1 MVMAQSKASSD
12 PLSIEQL
19 ETGLIVLDEG
29 MLDDAT
35 FWDENMAAFR
45 ETVLVAIG
53 ETSVALMSPAT
64 PLRWRLL
71 LREQLDALER
81 YVELADSY
89 ITRRLPIRAGA
100 SRSGRIH

>member
-1 MVMAQSKASSD
+1 MAHSKVSGD

-29 MLDDAT
+29 MLDDDA
-35 FWDENMAAFR
+35 FWNENMAAFR

-64 PLRWRLL
+64 PRRWRLL
-71 LREQLDALER
+71 LRQQLDDLNR
-81 YVELADSY
+81 YVELAEGY
-89 ITRRLPIRAGA
+89 ITRLPTQSEGSWPRPG
-100 SRSGRIH
+100 RSH